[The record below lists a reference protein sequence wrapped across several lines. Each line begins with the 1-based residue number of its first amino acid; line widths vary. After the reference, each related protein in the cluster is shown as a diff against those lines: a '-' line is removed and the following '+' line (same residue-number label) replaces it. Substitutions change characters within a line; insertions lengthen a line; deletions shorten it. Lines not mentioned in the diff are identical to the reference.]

1 MFKQS
6 LEFPIAAISCNSI
19 SVYVQPWSI
28 YSILGDSLTCRDLIN
43 GGIDS

>member
-6 LEFPIAAISCNSI
+6 LEFPIAAISCN
-19 SVYVQPWSI
+19 YVQPWSI
-28 YSILGDSLTCRDLIN
+28 YSMLGDSLTCRDLIN

>member
-6 LEFPIAAISCNSI
+6 LEFPISAVTCHSI
-19 SVYVQPWSI
+19 SVYVQPWYI
-28 YSILGDSLTCRDLIN
+28 YSMLGDSRTCRDLIN